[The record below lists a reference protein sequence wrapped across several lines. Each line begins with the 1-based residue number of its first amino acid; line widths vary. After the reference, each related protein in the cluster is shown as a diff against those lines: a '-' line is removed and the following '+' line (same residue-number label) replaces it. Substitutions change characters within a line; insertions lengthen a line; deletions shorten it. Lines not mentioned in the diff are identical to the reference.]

1 MCTADKS
8 DVEIITP
15 LLLSERKSLGP
26 VAELGRSYKGTLVS
40 LTLFLT
46 ACWSCHWRPERVV
59 LGWFQVHVDLH
70 IVSTKAALVKRI
82 MSARACNALLI
93 YPHTSNRGCP
103 RRPQA

>member
-26 VAELGRSYKGTLVS
+26 VAELGRSYKGTLLS

-46 ACWSCHWRPERVV
+46 ARWNCRWRPERVV

-70 IVSTKAALVKRI
+70 IVSTYRDFSGEVARVDRI
-82 MSARACNALLI
+82 LNPKACNAL
-93 YPHTSNRGCP
+93 
-103 RRPQA
+103 